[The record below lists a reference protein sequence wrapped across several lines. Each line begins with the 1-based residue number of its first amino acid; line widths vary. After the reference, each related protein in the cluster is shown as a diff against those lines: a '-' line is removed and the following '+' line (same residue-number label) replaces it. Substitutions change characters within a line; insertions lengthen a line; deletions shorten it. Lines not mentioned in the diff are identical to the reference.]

1 MLSYVTYVYRIVM
14 TLMYVNNAIVC
25 HWIYSFLFWFRSIFT
40 NLPTPLLS
48 ILLAVFTVSPNK
60 QYRGIF
66 RPTTPATQGPVWMPI
81 RKRRVSSGRWRI
93 LNSFIALSKCRDIDA
108 ISPRTKT
115 TIFSDD
121 IQLVF
126 FLSYCRCDILPTY
139 SWLDYILSF
148 TVASLIPSSENQQS
162 IHTVQWERTIN
173 KYRPV
178 RTNNQ

>member
-1 MLSYVTYVYRIVM
+1 MLPYVTEFFCFV
-14 TLMYVNNAIVC
+14 L
-25 HWIYSFLFWFRSIFT
+25 FRSIFT

-126 FLSYCRCDILPTY
+126 FLQLLSLWYFA
-139 SWLDYILSF
+139 YILLLGLYLKLYSC
-148 TVASLIPSSENQQS
+148 IIN
-162 IHTVQWERTIN
+162 TVQWEPTIN
-173 KYRPV
+173 TYRPV

>member
-1 MLSYVTYVYRIVM
+1 
-14 TLMYVNNAIVC
+14 MYVNNAIVC
-25 HWIYSFLFWFRSIFT
+25 HWIYYFLFWFRSIFT

-115 TIFSDD
+115 IFSDD

-126 FLSYCRCDILPTY
+126 FFKLLSLWYFA
-139 SWLDYILSF
+139 YILLLGLYLKLYSY
-148 TVASLIPSSENQQS
+148 IIN
-162 IHTVQWERTIN
+162 TVQWEPTIN
-173 KYRPV
+173 FKD
-178 RTNNQ
+178 